1 MTPTKQDLLGMLSNN
16 DVTFYIPPYQRNYEW
31 DNEQCFVFLEDI
43 IKTAKSNLGGQ
54 ITEHFFGT
62 VTYFQSEHI
71 FGQPDK
77 LILIDGQQRI
87 TTTMLFLIALRD
99 IIADESLKAF
109 VDQKYLKNNNAV
121 GEGEYKIKL
130 KQVETDWESYKKI
143 VLGTPLTNED
153 KTAAVYH
160 NYKFFCDELRKI
172 IDRKDLELKDLIE
185 KGLAKFSIVTIQLEP
200 DKNKWENP
208 QEIFESMNSL
218 GKPLSLADLIR
229 NYLLLGLSANKQD
242 KLYHNYWLHIEK
254 ALPDLVSA
262 FIRDYMQCEFAKPY
276 PKAVEANYKEL
287 YAKFKELFAGRNSE
301 ELLKSLM
308 EYSSLYACI
317 TLGQTTSDPKID
329 RKLKDIRTIGS
340 STSYSFILGILKKW
354 STGELNSADTVAIL
368 DVLEIYVLRH
378 RLIKLG
384 SAENK
389 AMPLWNSQIPQI
401 ISSADK
407 KTAFYRF
414 IAGLDVAMRM
424 PNDAELKKNINRDF
438 YGFKQLKFLFALMEE
453 KITKVFPDL
462 SDKNLQ
468 VEHIM
473 PQTLNEEWKKMLGDD
488 YESVHNE
495 YLHSIGNLTLIYY
508 NQELGNEEFSKKKEI
523 YINNS
528 ALQISQREITDKDVW
543 NKETIESR
551 TAWIVDFLIKEVL
564 PIPNNM
570 FNTLNIQ
577 PRRVKTHTQSF
588 ETLGIIGKTINYID
602 DKSIVATVVNDKEV
616 SFEGKLWRLSP
627 LTREIKERRGELTP
641 SGSYQ
646 GSIFWEYKG
655 IKIFDL
661 YGK

>member
-1 MTPTKQDLLGMLSNN
+1 M
-16 DVTFYIPPYQRNYEW
+16 
-31 DNEQCFVFLEDI
+31 
-43 IKTAKSNLGGQ
+43 
-54 ITEHFFGT
+54 
-62 VTYFQSEHI
+62 
-71 FGQPDK
+71 
-77 LILIDGQQRI
+77 
-87 TTTMLFLIALRD
+87 
-99 IIADESLKAF
+99 
-109 VDQKYLKNNNAV
+109 
-121 GEGEYKIKL
+121 
-130 KQVETDWESYKKI
+130 
-143 VLGTPLTNED
+143 PLTNED
-153 KTAAVYH
+153 KTVAVYH

-172 IDRKDLELKDLIE
+172 IDRKDIELKDLIE

-254 ALPDLVSA
+254 GLPDLVSA

-317 TLGQTTSDPKID
+317 TLGQTTSEPKID
-329 RKLKDIRTIGS
+329 RKLKDIRTIGA

-354 STGELNSADTVAIL
+354 STGELNSAETVAIL
-368 DVLEIYVLRH
+368 DALEIYVLRH

-462 SDKNLQ
+462 TDKNLQ

-495 YLHSIGNLTLIYY
+495 YLHSIGNLTLIHY

-528 ALQISQREITDKDVW
+528 ALQISQRDITDKDVW
-543 NKETIESR
+543 NKETIENR

-564 PIPNNM
+564 PIPNDL
-570 FNTLNIQ
+570 FNTLSTA
-577 PRRVKTHTQSF
+577 PRRVKSHTQSF
-588 ETLGIIGKTINYID
+588 ETLGIVGETINYID
-602 DKSIVATVVNDKEV
+602 DKSIVAKVVNDREV
-616 SFEGKLWRLSP
+616 SFEGKLWKLSP
-627 LTREIKERRGELTP
+627 LTREIKERRGERSP

-655 IKIFDL
+655 SRIFDL

>member
-1 MTPTKQDLLGMLSNN
+1 MIPTKQELLGMLSNN

-31 DNEQCFVFLEDI
+31 DNEQCNVFLEDI
-43 IKTAKSNLGGQ
+43 MKTAKANLSGQ

-62 VTYFQSEHI
+62 VTYFQSEHV

-99 IIADESLKAF
+99 IITDDQLKAF

-143 VLGTPLTNED
+143 VLGTPLSNDD

-172 IDRKDLELKDLIE
+172 IDKSEFELKDLIE
-185 KGLAKFSIVTIQLEP
+185 NGLAKFSIVTIQLEP

-229 NYLLLGLSANKQD
+229 NYLLLGLSADKQD

-254 ALPDLVSA
+254 ALPDLVSS
-262 FIRDYMQCEFAKPY
+262 FIRDYMQCKFAKPY
-276 PKAVEANYKEL
+276 PKTVEANYKEL
-287 YAKFKELFAGRNSE
+287 YAKFKVLFAGKNSE
-301 ELLKSLM
+301 DLLKSLM
-308 EYSSLYACI
+308 EYSSIYASI
-317 TLGQTTSDPKID
+317 ILGQTTSDPKID
-329 RKLKDIRTIGS
+329 RKLKDIRTIGA
-340 STSYSFILGILKKW
+340 STSFSFILEILKKW
-354 STGELNSADTVAIL
+354 KDGELNGADTVAIL
-368 DVLEIYVLRH
+368 DVLETYILRH

-384 SAENK
+384 AAENK
-389 AMPLWNSQIPQI
+389 AMPLWNNQIPQI
-401 ISSADK
+401 IGSSDK

-424 PNDAELKKNINRDF
+424 PSDAELKKNINRDF

-473 PQTLNEEWKKMLGDD
+473 PQTLNETWKKMLGDD
-488 YESVHNE
+488 YEAVHNE
-495 YLHSIGNLTLIYY
+495 YLHSIGNLTLVYY

-543 NKETIESR
+543 NKDSIEAR
-551 TAWIVDFLIKEVL
+551 TTWIVDFLIKKVL
-564 PIPNNM
+564 PIPNDM
-570 FNTLNIQ
+570 FNSLNVKT
-577 PRRVKTHTQSF
+577 RRVKSHTQSF
-588 ETLGIIGKTINYID
+588 EELGLVGETINYID
-602 DKSIVATVVNDKEV
+602 DKSIVAKVVNDKEV
-616 SFEGKLWRLSP
+616 SFEGKLWKLSP
-627 LTREIKERRGELTP
+627 LTREIKERRGERSP

-646 GSIFWEYKG
+646 GSIHWEYKG
-655 IKIFDL
+655 SRIFDL